1 MIKIGE
7 FIKKNLVWLL
17 IVLLIVSITTGVL
30 VAYNLSKKL
39 ENLTSSEIVA
49 TQKTID
55 SLHVDNDALLLKINS
70 LNTKIEDYN
79 KIVKK
84 FKKLNQDLITK
95 TKTVY
100 IPELNNNRTSRELL
114 SDLEKH
120 RKYIFISDSI
130 IGK

>member
-17 IVLLIVSITTGVL
+17 ILLLLISMITGVL

-39 ENLTSSEIVA
+39 ERLRSSEIVA

-55 SLHVDNDALLLKINS
+55 SLHLNNEELLLKINS
-70 LNTKIEDYN
+70 LNTRIEDYD
-79 KIVKK
+79 KIVKR

-95 TKTVY
+95 TKTIY
-100 IPELNNNRTSRELL
+100 IPELNNNRTSREIL